1 MNATYIQ
8 PARPAPPRPAARPAG
23 PVGWR
28 RTVLAV
34 WGSLALLLPGLA
46 QQPGEYELKAAVLC
60 NLAKFVEWPTN
71 AAPPTRDPLVIGLIG
86 TDPFGPVLDR
96 LIRGQTVQGRELAV
110 RRFQPDEDL
119 RSCQVL
125 FVSRS
130 ETGRV
135 PGILARVRGAR
146 ILTVSESSGFAERGG
161 MVNLVLQDDRVRF
174 EMNVR
179 AAEQEGLKISSKLQ
193 KYATRVVSPPT
204 GPEPPP

>member
-1 MNATYIQ
+1 
-8 PARPAPPRPAARPAG
+8 
-23 PVGWR
+23 
-28 RTVLAV
+28 VLVV
-34 WGSLALLLPGLA
+34 WGCLALMLPGRA

-71 AAPPTRDPLVIGLIG
+71 AAPPTRDPLVIGIIG

-96 LIRGQTVQGRELAV
+96 LIQGQTVQGRELAV
-110 RRFQPDEDL
+110 RRFQADEDL

-135 PGILARVRGAR
+135 PAILARVRGAS
-146 ILTVSESSGFAERGG
+146 ILTVSESNAFAERGG
-161 MVNLVLQDDRVRF
+161 MVNLVLKDDRVRF

-204 GPEPPP
+204 EPDPTP

>member
-1 MNATYIQ
+1 M
-8 PARPAPPRPAARPAG
+8 
-23 PVGWR
+23 
-28 RTVLAV
+28 V
-34 WGSLALLLPGLA
+34 WGCLALMLPGRT
-46 QQPGEYELKAAVLC
+46 QQPGEHELKAAVLS

-71 AAPPTRDPLVIGLIG
+71 ATPPTREPFVIGIIG

-96 LIRGQTVQGRELAV
+96 LSRGQTVQGRELTV
-110 RRFQPDEDL
+110 RRFQSDEEL

-135 PGILARVRGAR
+135 PEILARVRGAR
-146 ILTVSESSGFAERGG
+146 ILTVSESAGFAERGG
-161 MVNLVLQDDRVRF
+161 MVNLVLKDDRVRF

-193 KYATRVVSPPT
+193 KYATRVVSPPP
-204 GPEPPP
+204 GPQPPP